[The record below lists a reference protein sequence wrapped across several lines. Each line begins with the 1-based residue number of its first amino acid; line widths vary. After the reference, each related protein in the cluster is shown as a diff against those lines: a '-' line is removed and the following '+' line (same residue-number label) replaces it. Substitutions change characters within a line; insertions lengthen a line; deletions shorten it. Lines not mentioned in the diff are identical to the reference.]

1 MRKQNVATN
10 KINLLINFI
19 MFPVFILLFCFPSYT
34 GLLEHTII
42 PQRVQ
47 SPSSIL
53 HTPKRKQQPKKKKHQ
68 KLLTNDPKYL

>member
-19 MFPVFILLFCFPSYT
+19 MFPVFILLFCFTSYA

-42 PQRVQ
+42 PHRVQ
-47 SPSSIL
+47 SPRSIL
-53 HTPKRKQQPKKKKHQ
+53 HTPKRKQQQKKKKQ
-68 KLLTNDPKYL
+68 KTSEATNK